1 MNSIQYPISV
11 PQNLIKSFNNK
22 ELLFIGKFQN
32 IENNN
37 VLVYSHKNFTTDR
50 LSTLNNPVVMVAGVS
65 WELGKFDVQQ
75 TLWENFTKSDFDV
88 KSVTYNPKG
97 VLYGFDVFEYP
108 EKVVFPDIVCSINN
122 YAFFAENNN
131 DFDLWLI
138 NVGGGM
144 FINRFNK
151 FSFGKLTEAYF
162 QALDVDVLI
171 LVVPTYTSVEV
182 LEINIKKAFT
192 YGIKEVLFVVSE
204 NDFESSSIKS
214 SNAITTYRVDK
225 KKYLNNAKY
234 LKNNCNRKIFTIE
247 DVNNGKLYEEIVSIL
262 C

>member
-1 MNSIQYPISV
+1 M
-11 PQNLIKSFNNK
+11 
-22 ELLFIGKFQN
+22 
-32 IENNN
+32 
-37 VLVYSHKNFTTDR
+37 
-50 LSTLNNPVVMVAGVS
+50 
-65 WELGKFDVQQ
+65 
-75 TLWENFTKSDFDV
+75 
-88 KSVTYNPKG
+88 
-97 VLYGFDVFEYP
+97 
-108 EKVVFPDIVCSINN
+108 
-122 YAFFAENNN
+122 
-131 DFDLWLI
+131 
-138 NVGGGM
+138 
-144 FINRFNK
+144 
-151 FSFGKLTEAYF
+151 LTG
-162 QALDVDVLI
+162 
-171 LVVPTYTSVEV
+171 PSVEV